1 MFAER
6 VRARCASGEP
16 ADGQPVA
23 RASSITSSFCNVQAC
38 VSMCMAGEA
47 RTHGAAHAWRVR
59 DERALR
65 ACARVQG
72 AEQRARAWQ
81 WRGDPGA
88 RHASSCAFCLL
99 WSKTFLLCSKEREAC
114 IRWWCCVKNRDAS
127 PDRTQS
133 GRLLGAAA

>member
-1 MFAER
+1 VFAER

-23 RASSITSSFCNVQAC
+23 SASSITSSFCDVQAC

-47 RTHGAAHAWRVR
+47 RTHGAAHAWCVR

-65 ACARVQG
+65 ACARVQS

-81 WRGDPGA
+81 WRGEA
-88 RHASSCAFCLL
+88 KCATCVFVAF
-99 WSKTFLLCSKEREAC
+99 FLLMSKKREAC
-114 IRWWCCVKNRDAS
+114 IFAHSQRCSC
-127 PDRTQS
+127 
-133 GRLLGAAA
+133 